1 VSKDNRRWVL
11 REIALDVE
19 RDVIRF
25 EGQPFTGRVVAEYM
39 GCQAAAIKALAEIV
53 ETLLPADPAAQ
64 PGLAEIVATLLPSDP
79 AAVAAAVLSPDSL
92 PDSPDGAS

>member
-19 RDVIRF
+19 RDVHRF
-25 EGQPFTGRVVAEYM
+25 EGQPFTGKTVGEYM

-53 ETLLPADPAAQ
+53 ATLLPA
-64 PGLAEIVATLLPSDP
+64 DP

-92 PDSPDGAS
+92 PEAPDGVS